1 MKLIKYA
8 SYPSFITDLTNDESL
23 RHKRFGSAYFDLIE
37 NEIIEEEKK
46 IIELIDSYTQI
57 SDSLET
63 LIEKK
68 SVFDKATQL
77 LNSGSEVAGGS
88 MKQIESKF
96 ISSSQI
102 AQDDEA
108 GYRSDLNFI
117 AGVIKAEDDMR
128 MKRMIFRISKGRAIP
143 TFFDLVTENKIV
155 KTKTQ
160 KKIFTIFF
168 QGGVENVL
176 LSKLLKVCDLFNA
189 SRFNIPRRE
198 EIQTQITQLQNE
210 IFEKNSF
217 LKQASTRIKNF
228 LQDKVGSSIGNVK
241 YKLTNIG
248 HPTSSI

>member
-1 MKLIKYA
+1 MKLIKYS
-8 SYPSFITDLTNDESL
+8 SYQTFINDLTNDESL
-23 RHKRFGSAYFDLIE
+23 RHRRFGSAYFDLIE

-46 IIELIDSYTQI
+46 IVELIDSYTQI

-68 SVFDKATQL
+68 SVFDKASQL
-77 LNSGSEVAGGS
+77 LNSGSEIHGGNI
-88 MKQIESKF
+88 MKIENKN
-96 ISSSQI
+96 INNSSQI
-102 AQDDEA
+102 ALDDEA

-117 AGVIKAEDDMR
+117 AGVIKAEDDIR

-143 TFFDLVTENKIV
+143 TFFDLVTENKV
-155 KTKTQ
+155 VRTKNQ

-176 LSKLLKVCDLFNA
+176 LAKLLKVCDLFNA

-198 EIQTQITQLQNE
+198 EIQTHITQLQNE

-217 LKQASTRIKNF
+217 LKQASTSIRNF
-228 LQDKVGSSIGNVK
+228 LQDKVGSSIGNVRF
-241 YKLTNIG
+241 
-248 HPTSSI
+248 

>member
-1 MKLIKYA
+1 MKFIKYT
-8 SYPSFITDLTNDESL
+8 SYQAFINDLTNDEAM
-23 RHKRFGSAYFDLIE
+23 RHRRLGSAYFDLIE
-37 NEIIEEEKK
+37 NEIMEDEKK
-46 IIELIDSYTQI
+46 ILELIESYTQI
-57 SDSLET
+57 SESLDT

-68 SVFDKATQL
+68 SVLDKASQL
-77 LNSGSEVAGGS
+77 LNTGSEMSGGGIRQLDKS
-88 MKQIESKF
+88 MVNI
-96 ISSSQI
+96 SQI
-102 AQDDEA
+102 SIDEEG

-155 KTKTQ
+155 KTKSQ

-198 EIQTQITQLQNE
+198 EIQIQITQLQNE

-217 LKQASTRIKNF
+217 LKQATTSIKNF
-228 LQDKVGSSIGNVK
+228 MQDKIGSSIGNV
-241 YKLTNIG
+241 LN
-248 HPTSSI
+248 

>member
-8 SYPSFITDLTNDESL
+8 TYQAFMNDLTNDETM
-23 RHKRFGSAYFDLIE
+23 RHRRFGSAYFDLIE
-37 NEIIEEEKK
+37 NEIIEDEKK
-46 IIELIDSYTQI
+46 ILELIESYTQI
-57 SDSLET
+57 SETLDT

-68 SVFDKATQL
+68 SVFDKASQL
-77 LNSGSEVAGGS
+77 LNSGSEVAGGRHIEKS
-88 MKQIESKF
+88 MMN
-96 ISSSQI
+96 SSQI
-102 AQDDEA
+102 PIDEES

-117 AGVIKAEDDMR
+117 AGVIKAEDDMK

-198 EIQTQITQLQNE
+198 EIQAHITQLQNE

-217 LKQASTRIKNF
+217 LKQASTSIKNF
-228 LQDKVGSSIGNVK
+228 LQDKVGSSIGNV
-241 YKLTNIG
+241 N
-248 HPTSSI
+248 